1 MKKIIVVTPD
11 QFLDLYKNLSHCHV
25 QFSSPGVYSS
35 LINLVLNKKLHQHNQ
50 QLLHGSDERLSLEI
64 SVYAS
69 LNDGNFT
76 ESTQL
81 TKCAF

>member
-11 QFLDLYKNLSHCHV
+11 QFLDLYRNLSHCHV
-25 QFSSPGVYSS
+25 QFSSPGV
-35 LINLVLNKKLHQHNQ
+35 
-50 QLLHGSDERLSLEI
+50 ERLSLET